1 MKSRYRLIAIIASAV
16 ILLAVLTIVIVNA
29 VKCSGNATVSLTS
42 EKALQFYDN
51 ALTNALSAEDFTLDI
66 TTTKNTS
73 TDENQYSF
81 SSHQIVTYDDYA
93 TDNMLAQSQET
104 MNIGQNET
112 TITESFVDNKVYF
125 TIDGAAFTGSMPADA
140 FIDRFAPVAL
150 IDKTLYSTIS
160 ATKGPD
166 GIFIQFSDPEG
177 AESWCI
183 PAGAEMISAD
193 GTVQLTTDGQLLQS
207 IYHITYSE
215 GTETKDLTITV
226 VFTPIT
232 EAKISIPTSKSSAT
246 AHYLDAARD
255 LEVMYGYLL
264 QSDKMY
270 AQIDES
276 INCQAGGI
284 LRTQTTALEFASA
297 EAGLDAAI
305 ETVVSITDYSDGGS
319 TVTNTQTETFH
330 DNAYS
335 ISTNGGEAIAQPDIT
350 AEQTLNYCQDLLVKN
365 VILPGNIASVN
376 TVVEN
381 DVITLQ
387 IVGTEELA
395 QLIGK
400 NACKTLYDNPDLL
413 NDLASSYKTNLISCY
428 YKLDRS
434 TGLPITAGLE
444 YSGEHTI
451 EGFAYTLTYSAKI
464 EYGKPEVNTEPV
476 PDETTENTQATE
488 KAPLQ

>member
-1 MKSRYRLIAIIASAV
+1 MKSRFRLIAIIASAV
-16 ILLAVLTIVIVNA
+16 VLLAVLTIVIVNA

-73 TDENQYSF
+73 ADENQYSF

-104 MNIGQNET
+104 MTVGQNET
-112 TITESFVDNKVYF
+112 TITESFVDNKAYF
-125 TIDGAAFTGSMPADA
+125 TIDGAAFTGAMSADA
-140 FIDRFAPVAL
+140 FIDKFAPVAL
-150 IDKTLYSTIS
+150 IDKTLYRTIS
-160 ATKGPD
+160 ATKSPD
-166 GIFIQFSDPEG
+166 GIFIQFCDPSG
-177 AESWCI
+177 AEPWCI
-183 PAGAEMISAD
+183 PAGAEMISAN
-193 GTVQLTTDGQLLQS
+193 GTVQLTTGGQLQQS
-207 IYHITYSE
+207 AYHIAYSE
-215 GTETKDLTITV
+215 GTENIDLTITV
-226 VFTPIT
+226 MFTPIT
-232 EAKISIPTSKSSAT
+232 EVQISIPTSKSSTT
-246 AHYLDAARD
+246 ANYLDAARD

-284 LRTQTTALEFASA
+284 QRTQTTALEFESA
-297 EAGLDAAI
+297 EAGLNAAI
-305 ETVVSITDYSDGGS
+305 ETLVSITDYGNGGS
-319 TVTNTQTETFH
+319 TVTNTQSETFH
-330 DNAYS
+330 NNTYS
-335 ISTNGGEAIAQPDIT
+335 ISENGGEAIAQPDVT

-376 TVVEN
+376 TIVEN

-400 NACKTLYDNPDLL
+400 NTCKTLYDNPDLL
-413 NDLASSYKTNLISCY
+413 NDLASSYKTNLINCY
-428 YKLDRS
+428 YRLDRS
-434 TGLPITAGLE
+434 TGLPLAAGLE

-464 EYGKPEVNTEPV
+464 EYSKTEVSIEPA
-476 PDETTENTQATE
+476 PKSTT
-488 KAPLQ
+488 P